1 MEFHLNYFK
10 SWKMMLLKCCIQ
22 YVSKFT
28 KLSSGHKTRKGHF
41 SFQSQRRAMPKNDQT
56 TTQLHS
62 SHILAKK
69 CPIFPKQGFTV
80 HKPWTSRYSSWILKR
95 QRNRRSNY
103 QHQLDHRSSKRGP
116 EKYLLLL
123 HWLHYSLWLCGLQQT
138 VEILQEMG
146 IPDQLMCLLR
156 NLYAGQETTVR
167 TGHGT
172 GLGTDW
178 LQIRKGVC
186 SRLYIVTLLI

>member
-1 MEFHLNYFK
+1 MAWNQRITIQKDLHDPDNHDSVITYLEPDILEWEVKWAYGSITTKKASGGDGVPVELFQIL
-10 SWKMMLLKCCIQ
+10 KMMLLKCCIQ

-123 HWLHYSLWLCGLQQT
+123 YWLSQSLWLCRWEEA
-138 VEILQEMG
+138 VE
-146 IPDQLMCLLR
+146 
-156 NLYAGQETTVR
+156 N
-167 TGHGT
+167 
-172 GLGTDW
+172 
-178 LQIRKGVC
+178 
-186 SRLYIVTLLI
+186 S